1 MVKSKKINPQP
12 AITRLENWH
21 VTPSNSQSFE
31 FLDGI
36 RGIAILLV
44 VFCHLFYI
52 NPNATGIV
60 KFVGSAVAAGS
71 LGVTVFFTLSGFLIS
86 LPFWKCKLQ
95 AKTIH
100 FRSYFHRRFWKIY
113 PPLAFSVV
121 LLLPFYIWI
130 YGDTWDY
137 AKTAVEWLCG
147 FAWVVPVSGKFNTV
161 MWSLIVEV
169 HFYLLLPLAFI
180 SLRRVSYRT
189 TLWVLFLG
197 LLFVPLGARLL
208 YATHGM
214 KFALSPMIQVNFPVR
229 MDAFAAG
236 VFIAGIYQQGGL
248 HPRAAWLGPVGV
260 VLLGCTLGLCGAA
273 ELVPSIKEYW
283 TESARNYATMLAA
296 ACMLCFVAQP
306 ALAAKWGLCCGG
318 LRWLGLISYEWYLFH
333 QPPHVWFRHILG
345 SAEGNVAKYLII
357 TAGPFCASLL
367 VAAMVYWMLSLPLLR
382 RHRK

>member
-1 MVKSKKINPQP
+1 MEKSQDINPRP

-21 VTPSNSQSFE
+21 VTPSNAQSFA

-52 NPNATGIV
+52 NPKATGIV

-71 LGVTVFFTLSGFLIS
+71 LGVTVFFALSGFLIS

-95 AKTIH
+95 GKSVH

-121 LLLPFYIWI
+121 FLLPFYIWI
-130 YGDTWDY
+130 YGETALY
-137 AKTAVEWLCG
+137 LKTAVDWLTG
-147 FAWVVPVSGKFNTV
+147 IAWLIPVSGKFNTV

-180 SLRRVSYRT
+180 SLRKVSYRT
-189 TLWVLFLG
+189 SLWALFLG
-197 LLFVPLGARLL
+197 LLFVPLGAKWL
-208 YATHGM
+208 YATQGM
-214 KFALSPMIQVNFPVR
+214 AFALAPMIQVAFPVR

-236 VFIAGIYQQGGL
+236 VFIAGIYQRGGL
-248 HPRAAWLGPVGV
+248 HPRMAWLGPLGV
-260 VLLGCTLGLCGAA
+260 VMLGGILVLCGAA
-273 ELVPSIKEYW
+273 EIVPSIKQYW
-283 TESARNYATMLAA
+283 TESPRYYATMLAS

-306 ALAAKWGLCCGG
+306 ALAAKWGLCLGG

-333 QPPHVWFRHILG
+333 GPSHVWLRHTLG
-345 SAEGNVAKYLII
+345 SAEGHVAKYLVI

-367 VAAMVYWMLSLPLLR
+367 VAASVYWLLSLPLLR
-382 RHRK
+382 KHRK